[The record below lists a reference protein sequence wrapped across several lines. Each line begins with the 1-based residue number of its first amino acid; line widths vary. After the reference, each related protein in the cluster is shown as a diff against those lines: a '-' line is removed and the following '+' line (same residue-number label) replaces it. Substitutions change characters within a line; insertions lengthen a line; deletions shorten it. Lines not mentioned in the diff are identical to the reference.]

1 MTKKRVTAEQILA
14 SIQIDVEELAKKIA
28 DSINSASYGSIIA
41 ETEEPVRDASAEFRK
56 QAYQK
61 ALDLLNGRAFS
72 PSSDK
77 TGDQVEQ

>member
-1 MTKKRVTAEQILA
+1 MTEKRVTAEQILA
-14 SIQIDVEELAKKIA
+14 SIQTDVEDMAKKIA
-28 DSINSASYGSIIA
+28 DSINNASYGSIIA

-61 ALDLLNGRAFS
+61 ALNLLDERAFS